1 MWLDIAIGVW
11 LALSL
16 LWGVRY
22 GLIRTVFGLGGI
34 VAGVAVAGAYYRE
47 LAGKIPLGDDKVA
60 GIVAFVAVFVG
71 VFVLAVIVGKVLYR
85 LLHWAALG
93 WLDYLGGGALGL
105 LMGGVIAGAAL
116 TGVLRFFPEAGATV
130 RGSQLA
136 RFLVESFPLVLNL
149 LPREFRGLIPG
160 D

>member
-16 LWGVRY
+16 AWGVRY

-34 VAGVAVAGAYYRE
+34 VAGVAIAGAYYRE
-47 LAGKIPLGDDKVA
+47 LAGKIPVNDEKVA
-60 GIVAFVAVFVG
+60 GIIAFVAVFVA
-71 VFVLAVIVGKVLYR
+71 VFVAAVILGKILYR
-85 LLHWAALG
+85 LFHWAALG

-105 LMGGVIAGAAL
+105 AMGGVIAGAAL
-116 TGVLRFFPEAGATV
+116 TGVLRFFPEAGATIQ
-130 RGSQLA
+130 GSQVA